1 MSDIRLDNSLKNLE
15 RVAGLIHDLRMEGC
29 GGLYCP
35 EKETVSVTVRAEGIP
50 PMEVILGWLY
60 PPRFTFQDDGPM
72 YDLVEYLEG
81 LSKYTVIMQPYAEII
96 EKIKDLWLEQLSWVD
111 IDSEEPGLGEVLGK
125 YKRYLKWYAERSKG
139 SEGHGLGVAIS
150 AGGLCVSSQCL
161 SDDSSGAAAAG
172 DRPDLEM
179 TDEERWK
186 RFEELEKRVEALEQ
200 FRKVGF

>member
-1 MSDIRLDNSLKNLE
+1 MTDKRLEKSLKNLE

-35 EKETVSVTVRAEGIP
+35 DKEAVAVTVRAEGIP

-60 PPRFTFQDDGPM
+60 PPRFTFRDDGPM

-81 LSKYTVIMQPYAEII
+81 LGKYTAILHPYDEII
-96 EKIKDLWLEQLSWVD
+96 EKIKELWLEQLSWVD
-111 IDSEEPGLGEVLGK
+111 IDSEVPGLEEVLGK
-125 YKRYLKWYAERSKG
+125 YKRYLKWYAEHSKG
-139 SEGHGLGVAIS
+139 SEGPGVGVTFS

-161 SDDSSGAAAAG
+161 SDDSSGAATAG

-179 TDEERWK
+179 TDEERWEK
-186 RFEELEKRVEALEQ
+186 FEELEKRVAALEQ